1 MPLEDLTV
9 LKHGALHDI
18 LDQCKNSGSE
28 VRGMIGKS
36 IDQAMLDA
44 AITLTIPPMDV
55 YPYFDMA
62 SKEQDLIRQIKESM
76 DRNAARLQEYIR
88 KSEDVK
94 IFLREIFASQP
105 VKLYHTDEL
114 GQLIAALENRTA
126 ESAVRLILSLKALKK
141 TFSALGD
148 IMVWGKASFKE
159 FYEVTA
165 QQYWM
170 EIDEMTNA
178 ALFLRALR
186 AEYNSDSRGGKFFS
200 NSTDLANY
208 LNRSLA

>member
-1 MPLEDLTV
+1 
-9 LKHGALHDI
+9 
-18 LDQCKNSGSE
+18 
-28 VRGMIGKS
+28 
-36 IDQAMLDA
+36 
-44 AITLTIPPMDV
+44 MDV

-114 GQLIAALENRTA
+114 GQLIAALEKRTA
-126 ESAVRLILSLKALKK
+126 ESAVRLIPSLKSLKK

-148 IMVWGKASFKE
+148 IMTWRKASFKE
-159 FYEVTA
+159 FYQITK
-165 QQYWM
+165 QQHW
-170 EIDEMTNA
+170 IRINAMTNT

-186 AEYNSDSRGGKFFS
+186 AEYSPDSRRGKFFS